1 MRTLI
6 REIRG
11 GVCLAPDFAPN
22 ILRSGTFSRTKGLVR
37 PSPQHSGLTSL
48 KEVKI
53 DGNILGAN
61 DCDSDM
67 RGR

>member
-22 ILRSGTFSRTKGLVR
+22 NLRSGIFSRTKGSTR
-37 PSPQHSGLTSL
+37 PHPGLISL
-48 KEVKI
+48 DEETF
-53 DGNILGAN
+53 DGNTLGAM
-61 DCDSDM
+61 M
-67 RGR
+67 RNK

>member
-11 GVCLAPDFAPN
+11 GVCLAPDFAPSN
-22 ILRSGTFSRTKGLVR
+22 LRSGTLVGQKAR
-37 PSPQHSGLTSL
+37 QDPIPGLTL
-48 KEVKI
+48 LNEEQI

-61 DCDSDM
+61 DCDLDM